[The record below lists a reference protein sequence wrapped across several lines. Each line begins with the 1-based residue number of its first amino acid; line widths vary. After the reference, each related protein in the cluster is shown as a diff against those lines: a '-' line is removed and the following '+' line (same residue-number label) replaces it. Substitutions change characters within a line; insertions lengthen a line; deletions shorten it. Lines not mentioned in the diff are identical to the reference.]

1 MKSTGCCLSAAPM
14 NIADIKHGKPTDNL
28 KTHLQQSIP
37 TKLAEYKEVKHTRIF
52 DTLKAHI
59 TVPQAA
65 AYYGVRIGRN
75 GMCRCPFHS
84 DKTPSMKINETY
96 YYCFGCHSTGD
107 VIDFTARLFNL
118 SPLDAARKLALDF
131 GIDPNTPVSAA
142 VALPR
147 IRQEESQR
155 EREGHCTSVLIEYE
169 RLLKSRQQR
178 FAPVHPSEEWD
189 DRLVSASHALPQV
202 SYMIDCL
209 YDADSVIRKDTANSL
224 LGDGT
229 IHSIERWNAT
239 HREEA
244 NAHDE
249 ALAA

>member
-1 MKSTGCCLSAAPM
+1 MTLKVFL
-14 NIADIKHGKPTDNL
+14 TD
-28 KTHLQQSIP
+28 K
-37 TKLAEYKEVKHTRIF
+37 YKEVNDTRIF
-52 DTLKAHI
+52 DTLKSRV

-75 GMCRCPFHS
+75 GMCCCPFHS

-107 VIDFTARLFNL
+107 VIDFTARLFDL
-118 SPLDAARKLALDF
+118 SPLDAARKLAADF
-131 GIDPNTPVSAA
+131 GIDPNTPASAT

-147 IRQEESQR
+147 IRQEESPR
-155 EREGHCTSVLIEYE
+155 DREGRCASVLIEYE

-178 FAPVHPSEEWD
+178 FAPVHPSDEWD
-189 DRLVSASHALPQV
+189 DRFVSASHALPQV
-202 SYMIDCL
+202 SYLIDCL
-209 YDADSVIRKDTANSL
+209 YDADASMRKDVADSL

-229 IHSIERWNAT
+229 ICSIECWNIA

-244 NAHDE
+244 DIHDE

>member
-1 MKSTGCCLSAAPM
+1 MTLYLFT
-14 NIADIKHGKPTDNL
+14 NY
-28 KTHLQQSIP
+28 
-37 TKLAEYKEVKHTRIF
+37 YKEVNDTRIF
-52 DTLKAHI
+52 DALKARV

-65 AYYGVRIGRN
+65 AHYGVRIGRN

-118 SPLDAARKLALDF
+118 STLDAARKLALDF

-155 EREGHCTSVLIEYE
+155 EREGHCASVLIEYE
-169 RLLKSRQQR
+169 RLLKNRQQR
-178 FAPVHPSEEWD
+178 FAPVHPSDEWD
-189 DRLVSASHALPQV
+189 GRFVSARHALPQV
-202 SYMIDCL
+202 SYLIDCL
-209 YDADSVIRKDTANSL
+209 YDADASMRRNTADSL

-229 IHSIERWNAT
+229 IRSIERWNAA
-239 HREEA
+239 HKEEVD
-244 NAHDE
+244 AHDK
-249 ALAA
+249 AFAA

>member
-1 MKSTGCCLSAAPM
+1 M

-37 TKLAEYKEVKHTRIF
+37 TKLAEYKEVNDTRIY
-52 DTLKAHI
+52 DTLKARV
-59 TVPQAA
+59 TVQQAA
-65 AYYGVRIGRN
+65 AHYGVRIGQN
-75 GMCRCPFHS
+75 GMCCCPFHS
-84 DKTPSMKINETY
+84 DKMPSMKINDTY
-96 YYCFGCHSTGD
+96 YYCFGCHATGD
-107 VIDFTARLFNL
+107 VIDFTAILFNL
-118 SPLDAARKLALDF
+118 SPLDAARKLATDF

-142 VALPR
+142 VALSR

-155 EREGHCTSVLIEYE
+155 EREGHCASVLIEYE

-209 YDADSVIRKDTANSL
+209 YDADSVIRKDTADSL
-224 LGDGT
+224 LCDDT
-229 IHSIERWNAT
+229 LRSIERWNAA
-239 HREEA
+239 HKEEVD
-244 NAHDE
+244 AHDK
-249 ALAA
+249 AFAA

>member
-1 MKSTGCCLSAAPM
+1 M
-14 NIADIKHGKPTDNL
+14 
-28 KTHLQQSIP
+28 
-37 TKLAEYKEVKHTRIF
+37 KHTRIF

-65 AYYGVRIGRN
+65 AHYGIRIERN
-75 GMCRCPFHS
+75 GMCCCPFHS

-107 VIDFTARLFNL
+107 VIDFTARLLGL
-118 SPLDAARKLALDF
+118 SPIDAARKLAANF
-131 GIDPNTPVSAA
+131 GIDPNTPASAA
-142 VALPR
+142 VAPPH

-155 EREGHCTSVLIEYE
+155 DREGHCASVLIEYE

-178 FAPVHPSEEWD
+178 FAPVHPSDEWD
-189 DRLVSASHALPQV
+189 DRFVSESHALPQV
-202 SYMIDCL
+202 SYLIDCL
-209 YDADSVIRKDTANSL
+209 YDADASMRRDTADSL

-229 IHSIERWNAT
+229 IRSIERWNTA
-239 HREEA
+239 HRKEA
-244 NAHDE
+244 DARDE

>member
-1 MKSTGCCLSAAPM
+1 M
-14 NIADIKHGKPTDNL
+14 ND
-28 KTHLQQSIP
+28 
-37 TKLAEYKEVKHTRIF
+37 TRIF
-52 DTLKAHI
+52 DTLKARV

-65 AYYGVRIGRN
+65 AHYGVRIGRN
-75 GMCRCPFHS
+75 GMCCCPFHS

-131 GIDPNTPVSAA
+131 GIAPNTPVSAA

-147 IRQEESQR
+147 IRQEKSQR
-155 EREGHCTSVLIEYE
+155 EREGHCASVLIEYE
-169 RLLKSRQQR
+169 QLLKNRQQR

-189 DRLVSASHALPQV
+189 DRFVSASHALPQV
-202 SYMIDCL
+202 SYLIDCL
-209 YDADSVIRKDTANSL
+209 YDADSVIRKDTADSL

-229 IHSIERWNAT
+229 IRSIERWNAA
-239 HREEA
+239 HKEEVD
-244 NAHDE
+244 AHDK
-249 ALAA
+249 AFAA

>member
-1 MKSTGCCLSAAPM
+1 MNLFETVKSAVT
-14 NIADIKHGKPTDNL
+14 
-28 KTHLQQSIP
+28 
-37 TKLAEYKEVKHTRIF
+37 VK
-52 DTLKAHI
+52 
-59 TVPQAA
+59 QAA
-65 AYYGVRIGRN
+65 EHYGCKVNRGDMI
-75 GMCRCPFHS
+75 CCPFH
-84 DKTPSMKINETY
+84 DDRHPSMKLNRDY
-96 YYCFGCHSTGD
+96 FYCFGCGATGD
-107 VIDFTARLFNL
+107 VIDFTAQLFDL
-118 SPLDAARKLALDF
+118 SPFDAARKLALDF

-155 EREGHCTSVLIEYE
+155 EREGHCASVLIEYE
-169 RLLKSRQQR
+169 RLLKNRQQR
-178 FAPVHPSEEWD
+178 FAPVHPSDEWD
-189 DRLVSASHALPQV
+189 GRFVSASHALPQV

-209 YDADSVIRKDTANSL
+209 YDTDSVIRKDTASSL

>member
-1 MKSTGCCLSAAPM
+1 M

-52 DTLKAHI
+52 DTLKARI

-75 GMCRCPFHS
+75 GMCCCPFHS

-131 GIDPNTPVSAA
+131 GIYPITPVSAA

-155 EREGHCTSVLIEYE
+155 EREGHCASVLIEYE
-169 RLLKSRQQR
+169 RLLKNRQQR
-178 FAPVHPSEEWD
+178 FAPVHPSDEWD
-189 DRLVSASHALPQV
+189 GRFVSASHALPQV
-202 SYMIDCL
+202 SYLIDSL
-209 YDADSVIRKDTANSL
+209 YDAVASMRWNTAVSL
-224 LGDGT
+224 LCDGT
-229 IHSIERWNAT
+229 IRSIERWNAA
-239 HREEA
+239 HKEEVD
-244 NAHDE
+244 AHDE

>member
-1 MKSTGCCLSAAPM
+1 MTLKVFL
-14 NIADIKHGKPTDNL
+14 TD
-28 KTHLQQSIP
+28 K
-37 TKLAEYKEVKHTRIF
+37 YKEVNDTRIF
-52 DTLKAHI
+52 DTLKARI

-75 GMCRCPFHS
+75 GMCCCPFHS

-96 YYCFGCHSTGD
+96 YYCFGCHATGD
-107 VIDFTARLFNL
+107 VIDFAAKLFDL
-118 SPLDAARKLALDF
+118 SPLEAAHRLATDF

-178 FAPVHPSEEWD
+178 FAPVQPSDEWVN
-189 DRLVSASHALPQV
+189 RFVSASHALPQV
-202 SYMIDCL
+202 SYLIDCL
-209 YDADSVIRKDTANSL
+209 YDADASMRRNTADSL
-224 LGDGT
+224 LCDDT
-229 IHSIERWNAT
+229 LRSIERWNAA
-239 HREEA
+239 HKEEVD
-244 NAHDE
+244 AHDE

>member
-1 MKSTGCCLSAAPM
+1 
-14 NIADIKHGKPTDNL
+14 
-28 KTHLQQSIP
+28 
-37 TKLAEYKEVKHTRIF
+37 
-52 DTLKAHI
+52 
-59 TVPQAA
+59 
-65 AYYGVRIGRN
+65 
-75 GMCRCPFHS
+75 MCRCPFHS
-84 DKTPSMKINETY
+84 DKTPSMKINKTY
-96 YYCFGCHSTGD
+96 FYCFGCHSTGD

-229 IHSIERWNAT
+229 IRSIERWNAA
-239 HREEA
+239 HKEEVD
-244 NAHDE
+244 AHDK
-249 ALAA
+249 AFAA

>member
-1 MKSTGCCLSAAPM
+1 MTLYLFT
-14 NIADIKHGKPTDNL
+14 NY
-28 KTHLQQSIP
+28 
-37 TKLAEYKEVKHTRIF
+37 YKEVNDTRIF
-52 DTLKAHI
+52 DALKARV

-65 AYYGVRIGRN
+65 AHYGVRIGRN

-118 SPLDAARKLALDF
+118 SPLDAARKLVLDF

-155 EREGHCTSVLIEYE
+155 EREGRCASVLIEYE
-169 RLLKSRQQR
+169 WLLKNRQRR
-178 FAPVHPSEEWD
+178 FAPVHPSDEWD
-189 DRLVSASHALPQV
+189 GCFVSASHALPQV
-202 SYMIDCL
+202 SCLIDCL
-209 YDADSVIRKDTANSL
+209 YDADTSVRKDVADSL
-224 LGDGT
+224 FGDGT
-229 IHSIERWNAT
+229 ICSIERWNIA

-244 NAHDE
+244 EAHDE
-249 ALAA
+249 AFAA

>member
-1 MKSTGCCLSAAPM
+1 M

-52 DTLKAHI
+52 DTLKARI

-65 AYYGVRIGRN
+65 AYYGVRIGQN
-75 GMCRCPFHS
+75 GMCRCPFHP

-96 YYCFGCHSTGD
+96 YYCFGCHTTGD

-131 GIDPNTPVSAA
+131 GIDPNTPASAA
-142 VALPR
+142 VAPPR
-147 IRQEESQR
+147 IQQEESQR
-155 EREGHCTSVLIEYE
+155 EREGHCASVLIEYE

-178 FAPVHPSEEWD
+178 FAPRSSLGGMGRPPRICKPCAAAGVLY
-189 DRLVSASHALPQV
+189 DRLSVRCRQRYPQRYRQLSARRRHHTQHRALECSSQRGGG
-202 SYMIDCL
+202 C
-209 YDADSVIRKDTANSL
+209 A
-224 LGDGT
+224 
-229 IHSIERWNAT
+229 
-239 HREEA
+239 
-244 NAHDE
+244 
-249 ALAA
+249 

>member
-1 MKSTGCCLSAAPM
+1 M

-52 DTLKAHI
+52 DTLKARI
-59 TVPQAA
+59 TVPQSA

-75 GMCRCPFHS
+75 GMCCCPFHS

-96 YYCFGCHSTGD
+96 YYCFGCHATGD
-107 VIDFTARLFNL
+107 VIDFAAKLFDL
-118 SPLDAARKLALDF
+118 SPLEAAHRLATDF

-178 FAPVHPSEEWD
+178 FAPVQPSDEWVN
-189 DRLVSASHALPQV
+189 RFVSASHALPQV
-202 SYMIDCL
+202 SYLIDCL
-209 YDADSVIRKDTANSL
+209 YDADASMRRNTADSL
-224 LGDGT
+224 LCDDT
-229 IHSIERWNAT
+229 LRSIERWNAA
-239 HREEA
+239 HKEEVD
-244 NAHDE
+244 AHDE